1 MRNFYLMLEKQEM
14 ASKYK
19 PKTRDFEL
27 DPYEE
32 YEEYEDYLDDNI
44 GNLKEISKD
53 FYSADWDDP
62 SGNIRRISPRRK
74 IERRQELKNLYS
86 QLDESDDFEM
96 DYEW

>member
-1 MRNFYLMLEKQEM
+1 M

-19 PKTRDFEL
+19 PKARDFEL

-32 YEEYEDYLDDNI
+32 FEEYEDYLDDNI

-62 SGNIRRISPRRK
+62 SGNDHRISARRK
-74 IERRQELKNLYS
+74 IERRQEFRNLYS
-86 QLDESDDFEM
+86 QFDDSDDFEM
-96 DYEW
+96 DNEW